1 MKITKR
7 QTRRIIKEDLERML
21 SEAATIPSRNRM
33 KELKA
38 AAWTKVSERVAFLP
52 YDVRSVR
59 IVPHRHLSD
68 NERVDPEFEDQMM
81 MRVYVKDR
89 NGRNP
94 VFDVV
99 MNLVSGRAEGVSEVK

>member
-1 MKITKR
+1 MRVTRR
-7 QTRRIIKEDLERML
+7 QLRRIIREERSRILKEAKL
-21 SEAATIPSRNRM
+21 PSQSRM
-33 KELKA
+33 KELKD
-38 AAWTKVSERVAFLP
+38 AAWAKVSERVAFLP

-59 IVPHRHLSD
+59 IVPHRYLSD
-68 NERVDPEFEDQMM
+68 NERVEPEFEDQMM

-99 MNLVSGRAEGVSEVK
+99 MNLVSGRAEGISEVK